1 MEVANIE
8 ADLCNYTK
16 FHNYIE
22 HDYQVLV
29 RYENIHAYKIIVL
42 RLDTANGWTD
52 DLSVLVNYT
61 DSDTNEIIHIGQ
73 SASVSKKEMLVER
86 ESITFYPSDT
96 PIKYLPSYKLVPFP
110 EPIKI
115 SRDDFNTKFSSDI
128 VSLPRELY
136 AFGIENNTVFLYND
150 FCADYF
156 DIIKVASHIIRTA
169 LTFTRYRKFYFIISV
184 HDGYLEYHYYSNR
197 CEPYKVEVD
206 EFKDKVSIML
216 DNPHIYPEWHSKRYI
231 LGMSNWRGVPY
242 TIDVPDRHF
251 FYCNLYNDF
260 RSFHRGIPFSTK
272 INKIVYAGRIG
283 RGTKYNFLTRRD
295 IDTDQRTYFMSNNVP
310 KTNIVCSTNGELQT
324 EDMIQ
329 YKYILDIDGHAC
341 TWDGTAWKLNSG
353 SVIFKT
359 NSIWRQWFYDDYK
372 PWVHYIPVNDDFSDI
387 DDKYAWCESHQEE
400 CKRIISNA
408 KKLFQKVYRLDS
420 IFKYTIK
427 AIEMIV

>member
-8 ADLCNYTK
+8 ADLCNCTK
-16 FHNYIE
+16 YHNYKE
-22 HDYQVLV
+22 NDYQVLV
-29 RYENIHAYKIIVL
+29 RYESIHAYKIIVL
-42 RLDTANGWTD
+42 RLDTANGWDD

-61 DSDTNEIIHIGQ
+61 DLETSEIIHIGQ
-73 SASVSKKEMLVER
+73 SASVSKKEILVER
-86 ESITFYPSDT
+86 ESITFRPSDT

-115 SRDDFNTKFSSDI
+115 SREDFNTKFSTDI

-136 AFGIENNTVFLYND
+136 AIGLENNTVFLYND

-156 DIIKVASHIIRTA
+156 DIIKVVSHIIRTA

-184 HDGYLEYHYYSNR
+184 HDGYLEYHYFSNR
-197 CEPYKVEVD
+197 CEAYKVGVD
-206 EFKDKVSIML
+206 EFKDKVSIMI
-216 DNPHIYPEWHSKRYI
+216 DNPNTYPEWHSKRYI
-231 LGMSNWRGVPY
+231 FAMSNWRGVPY

-251 FYCNLYNDF
+251 FYCNLYNEY
-260 RSFHRGIPFSTK
+260 RSFHCGIPFSKKT
-272 INKIVYAGRIG
+272 NKIVYAGRIG
-283 RGTKYNFLTRRD
+283 RGTKCNFLTRRD
-295 IDTDQRTYFMSNNVP
+295 IDTDQRTYFMSINVP
-310 KTNIVCSTNGELQT
+310 KTNIVFSSNGEIQSD
-324 EDMIQ
+324 DMIH

-420 IFKYTIK
+420 IFKHTIK
-427 AIEMIV
+427 AIETIV